1 MKTALS
7 AKIGKKI
14 KEKRLELKLTIH
26 EVSNEI
32 NLTEKF
38 LKAIENG
45 DYSIYPAKAFA
56 RGYFIKY
63 TSHLGLDLEF
73 PELANEVFQEDNLA
87 QQPNQSIKRV
97 RAKSINNVIASY
109 KKPLLAAGIFLLLIL
124 IILVLASSSSVEKQI
139 KSFSNEETIE
149 INSMPS
155 FSQIDDKPMDIEVY
169 ESSDMELNNSE
180 ISVLSTDSRTD
191 EINQSKSTPKNL
203 LNLNFNEESWVEIY
217 SANPSD
223 YFLVVYKLFNENETY
238 QVQVEFPLV
247 VVVGNASGVVG
258 TFNDLPLD
266 FSANANRLDVSVIRL
281 SNG

>member
-14 KEKRLELKLTIH
+14 KEKRLELKLTIY
-26 EVSNEI
+26 EISNEI

-45 DYSIYPAKAFA
+45 NYSIFPAKAFA
-56 RGYFIKY
+56 RGYFVKY
-63 TSHLGLDLEF
+63 TTHLGLDLEF
-73 PELANEVFQEDNLA
+73 PELANEVFEEDKPA
-87 QQPNQSIKRV
+87 QPNRSANLVK
-97 RAKSINNVIASY
+97 AKSINDVIASY
-109 KKPLLAAGIFLLLIL
+109 KKPLLIAGIILFLLLIVS
-124 IILVLASSSSVEKQI
+124 VLARSSSDENQIKSSSVK
-139 KSFSNEETIE
+139 ETIE
-149 INSMPS
+149 ISSVPS
-155 FSQIDDKPMDIEVY
+155 VSQIDETPMDIKVP
-169 ESSDMELNNSE
+169 ESLIMESNNTE
-180 ISVLSTDSRTD
+180 ISVVSTNSSTD
-191 EINQSKSTPKNL
+191 EINQPDKTPKNL

-217 SANPSD
+217 SADPSD
-223 YFLVVYKLFNENETY
+223 YFQVVYKLFNENETY
-238 QVQVEFPLV
+238 QLQVESPLV

>member
-26 EVSNEI
+26 EISNEI

-45 DYSIYPAKAFA
+45 DYSIFPAKAFA
-56 RGYFIKY
+56 RGYFVKY
-63 TSHLGLDLEF
+63 ITHLGLDIEF
-73 PELANEVFQEDNLA
+73 PELANEVFEEDRLV
-87 QQPNQSIKRV
+87 QSNRSAKRV
-97 RAKSINNVIASY
+97 KIKSINEVIASY
-109 KKPLLAAGIFLLLIL
+109 KKPLLVTGIILIL
-124 IILVLASSSSVEKQI
+124 FLIISVLASSSSDENQI
-139 KSFSNEETIE
+139 ESFSNEETIE
-149 INSMPS
+149 INSVPS
-155 FSQIDDKPMDIEVY
+155 FSQIDDTPTDIEVP
-169 ESSDMELNNSE
+169 ESLIMESNNTE
-180 ISVLSTDSRTD
+180 ISVVSTDSSND
-191 EINQSKSTPKNL
+191 EINHAKNTPKNL
-203 LNLNFNEESWVEIY
+203 LNLSFNEESWVEIY
-217 SANPSD
+217 SADPSD
-223 YFLVVYKLFNENETY
+223 YFQVVYKLFYENETY
-238 QVQVEFPLV
+238 QLKVESPLV

>member
-26 EVSNEI
+26 EISNEI

-45 DYSIYPAKAFA
+45 DYSIFPAKAFA
-56 RGYFIKY
+56 RGYFVKY
-63 TSHLGLDLEF
+63 TTHLGLNLEF
-73 PELANEVFQEDNLA
+73 PELANEVFEEDKLA
-87 QQPNQSIKRV
+87 QPNQSTKRV
-97 RAKSINNVIASY
+97 KAKNINDVIASY
-109 KKPLLAAGIFLLLIL
+109 KKPLLVVGIILFLLLIVS
-124 IILVLASSSSVEKQI
+124 VLAGSSSDESKI
-139 KSFSNEETIE
+139 KSSSDEKTIE
-149 INSMPS
+149 INSVPS
-155 FSQIDDKPMDIEVY
+155 LSQIDNIPMDIEVPKSLIM
-169 ESSDMELNNSE
+169 ESNNTE
-180 ISVLSTDSRTD
+180 ISVVSTDISTD
-191 EINQSKSTPKNL
+191 EINQPKNTPKNL

-217 SANPSD
+217 SADPSD
-223 YFLVVYKLFNENETY
+223 YFQVVYKLFNENETY
-238 QVQVEFPLV
+238 QLQVESPLV

>member
-14 KEKRLELKLTIH
+14 KEKRLELKLTIY
-26 EVSNEI
+26 EISNEI

-45 DYSIYPAKAFA
+45 NYSIFPAKAFA
-56 RGYFIKY
+56 RGYFVKY
-63 TSHLGLDLEF
+63 TTHLGLDLEF
-73 PELANEVFQEDNLA
+73 PELANEVFEEDKPA
-87 QQPNQSIKRV
+87 QPNRSANLVK
-97 RAKSINNVIASY
+97 AKSINDVIASY
-109 KKPLLAAGIFLLLIL
+109 KKPLLVAGIILFLLLIVS
-124 IILVLASSSSVEKQI
+124 VLARSSSDENQIKSSSVK
-139 KSFSNEETIE
+139 ETIE
-149 INSMPS
+149 ISSVPS
-155 FSQIDDKPMDIEVY
+155 VSQIDETPMDIKVP
-169 ESSDMELNNSE
+169 ESLIMESNNTE
-180 ISVLSTDSRTD
+180 ISVVSTNSSTD
-191 EINQSKSTPKNL
+191 EINQPDKTPKNL

-217 SANPSD
+217 SADPSD
-223 YFLVVYKLFNENETY
+223 YFQVVYKLFNENETY
-238 QVQVEFPLV
+238 QLQVESPLV

>member
-26 EVSNEI
+26 EISNEI

-45 DYSIYPAKAFA
+45 DYSIFPAKTFA
-56 RGYFIKY
+56 RGYFVKY
-63 TSHLGLDLEF
+63 TTHLGLDLEF
-73 PELANEVFQEDNLA
+73 PELANEVFEEDKLA
-87 QQPNQSIKRV
+87 QPNQSAKHV
-97 RAKSINNVIASY
+97 KAKSINDVIESY
-109 KKPLLAAGIFLLLIL
+109 KKPLLVAGIILFLLLIVS
-124 IILVLASSSSVEKQI
+124 VLARSSSDVSQI
-139 KSFSNEETIE
+139 KSSSDEETIE
-149 INSMPS
+149 INSIPS
-155 FSQIDDKPMDIEVY
+155 FSQIDDTPTDIEVPEGLIM
-169 ESSDMELNNSE
+169 ESNNTE
-180 ISVLSTDSRTD
+180 ISVVSTDSSTD
-191 EINQSKSTPKNL
+191 EINQPKDTPKNL

-217 SANPSD
+217 SADPSD
-223 YFLVVYKLFNENETY
+223 YFQVVYKLFNENETY
-238 QVQVEFPLV
+238 QLQVESPLV

>member
-14 KEKRLELKLTIH
+14 KEKRLELKLTIY
-26 EVSNEI
+26 EISNEI

-45 DYSIYPAKAFA
+45 DYSIFPAKTFA
-56 RGYFIKY
+56 RGYFVKY
-63 TSHLGLDLEF
+63 TTHLGLDLEF
-73 PELANEVFQEDNLA
+73 PELANEVFEEDKLA
-87 QQPNQSIKRV
+87 QLHQSAKHV
-97 RAKSINNVIASY
+97 KAKSTNDVIESY
-109 KKPLLAAGIFLLLIL
+109 KKPLLVAGIILFLLLIVS
-124 IILVLASSSSVEKQI
+124 VLAWSSSDESQI
-139 KSFSNEETIE
+139 KSSSDEETI
-149 INSMPS
+149 NSVPS
-155 FSQIDDKPMDIEVY
+155 FSQIDDTPMDIEVP
-169 ESSDMELNNSE
+169 ESLIMKSNNTE
-180 ISVLSTDSRTD
+180 ISVVSTDSSTD
-191 EINQSKSTPKNL
+191 EINQPKDTPKNL

-217 SANPSD
+217 SADPSD
-223 YFLVVYKLFNENETY
+223 YFQVVYKLFNENETY
-238 QVQVEFPLV
+238 QLQVESPLV

>member
-45 DYSIYPAKAFA
+45 DYSIFPAKAFA
-56 RGYFIKY
+56 RGYFVKY
-63 TSHLGLDLEF
+63 ATHLGLDLEF
-73 PELANEVFQEDNLA
+73 PDLANEVFEEDKLV
-87 QQPNQSIKRV
+87 QPNQSTKHV
-97 RAKSINNVIASY
+97 KAKSINDVIASY
-109 KKPLLAAGIFLLLIL
+109 KKPLFIAGIILLLFL
-124 IILVLASSSSVEKQI
+124 IISVLASGSSDESQI
-139 KSFSNEETIE
+139 KSFTDEETNE
-149 INSMPS
+149 INSVSS
-155 FSQIDDKPMDIEVY
+155 FSQIDETHMNIEVP
-169 ESSDMELNNSE
+169 ESFDMESNNSE
-180 ISVLSTDSRTD
+180 ISVVSTDKITN
-191 EINQSKSTPKNL
+191 EINQPKNISKNL

-217 SANPSD
+217 SADPSD
-223 YFLVVYKLFNENETY
+223 YFQVVYKLFNKNETY
-238 QVQVEFPLV
+238 QLQVESPLV
-247 VVVGNASGVVG
+247 VVIGNASGVVG

>member
-26 EVSNEI
+26 GVSNEI

-45 DYSIYPAKAFA
+45 DYSIFPAKAFA
-56 RGYFIKY
+56 RGYFVKY
-63 TSHLGLDLEF
+63 TTHLGLDLEF
-73 PELANEVFQEDNLA
+73 PELANEVFEEDKLT
-87 QQPNQSIKRV
+87 QSNQSAKRIK
-97 RAKSINNVIASY
+97 AKSINDVIASY
-109 KKPLLAAGIFLLLIL
+109 KKPLLIAGIILFLLLIVS
-124 IILVLASSSSVEKQI
+124 VLASSSSGENQI
-139 KSFSNEETIE
+139 KSDEENIE
-149 INSMPS
+149 VNSIPS
-155 FSQIDDKPMDIEVY
+155 FSQTDDTPIDIEDP
-169 ESSDMELNNSE
+169 ESLDMESNDSE
-180 ISVLSTDSRTD
+180 ISIVTTISRTD
-191 EINQSKSTPKNL
+191 EINQLKKIPKNL

-217 SANPSD
+217 SADPSD
-223 YFLVVYKLFNENETY
+223 YFQVVYKLFYENETY
-238 QVQVEFPLV
+238 QLKVESPLV

-258 TFNDLPLD
+258 TFNDLPID